1 MMGRILLFVLL
12 CAGLAGCGK
21 VNTDAQQA
29 QIQLGIDT
37 VLIRQYINNTNT
49 TGFVRDV
56 TNGVATGVY
65 YKIDT
70 LGTGNALF
78 TSSTLVTVGFSGSIM
93 GSSNTFIKTDIFHP
107 SFSFG
112 QMILGWQYGIKHIKK
127 GGTVRFLVPSG
138 LAYGPYEQ
146 PQLQLPANA
155 ILDFT
160 IKLYDIN
167 N

>member
-1 MMGRILLFVLL
+1 MMGRLLLFVLF
-12 CAGLAGCGK
+12 CACFAACQK
-21 VNTDAQQA
+21 VNTDEQLAQQ
-29 QIQLGIDT
+29 QLAVDT
-37 VLIRQYINNTNT
+37 VLIRNYINANNA

-65 YKIDT
+65 YRIDT

-78 TSSTLVTVGFSGSIM
+78 TSSTLLTVGYTGKQMGTTVTVPATGNI
-93 GSSNTFIKTDIFHP
+93 HP
-107 SFSFG
+107 SYLYG

-127 GGTVRFLVPSG
+127 GGTVRLLIPSG

-146 PQLQLPANA
+146 TLLKLPANA

-160 IKLYDIN
+160 IKLYDISN
-167 N
+167 

>member
-1 MMGRILLFVLL
+1 MMGRLLLFVLF

-37 VLIRQYINNTNT
+37 VLIRQYINNTNA
-49 TGFVRDV
+49 TGFLRDV

-65 YKIDT
+65 YRIDT

-78 TSSTLVTVGFSGSIM
+78 SSSTLVTVGYSGSLM
-93 GSSNTFIKTDIFHP
+93 GGSVVLPQTGNIHP
-107 SFSFG
+107 SYQYG

-127 GGTVRFLVPSG
+127 GGTVRVLIPSG

-146 PQLQLPANA
+146 PQLGLPANA
-155 ILDFT
+155 ILDYT
-160 IKLYDIN
+160 IKLYDITN
-167 N
+167 

>member
-1 MMGRILLFVLL
+1 MGRILLFVLF
-12 CAGLAGCGK
+12 CAGLASCGK
-21 VNTDAQQA
+21 VNTDLQLAQQ
-29 QIQLGIDT
+29 QLGVDT
-37 VLIRQYINNTNT
+37 PLIRKYINSNNI
-49 TGFVRDV
+49 TGFLPDI
-56 TNGVATGVY
+56 TLGVATGVY

-78 TSSTLVTVGFSGSIM
+78 TNSTLITVGYKSSLM
-93 GSSNTFIKTDIFHP
+93 GSSVPFAQTGTFHP
-107 SFSFG
+107 SFSYG

-127 GGTVRFLVPSG
+127 GGTVRLLVPSG

-146 PQLQLPANA
+146 PQLGLPANA

>member
-1 MMGRILLFVLL
+1 MGRILLFILF

-21 VNTDAQQA
+21 VNTDEEQA
-29 QIQLGIDT
+29 RVQLGIDT
-37 VLIRQYINNTNT
+37 PLIRKYITSSGA
-49 TGFVRDV
+49 TGFLPDV
-56 TNGVATGVY
+56 TSGVQTGVY
-65 YKIDT
+65 YKVDT

-78 TSSTLVTVGFSGSIM
+78 TSSTLVTVGYKGSLM
-93 GSSNTFIKTDIFHP
+93 GSTAVFAQTNNFHP
-107 SFSFG
+107 SFQYG

-127 GGTVRFLVPSG
+127 GGTVRLLVPSG

-146 PQLQLPANA
+146 PQLGLPANA